1 MIHDEKGKFIPFQRK
16 MTLSEHKGNRRNFN
30 GEPKVVGVDIV
41 VDY

>member
-1 MIHDEKGKFIPFQRK
+1 MIHDEEGKLISFQEK
-16 MTLSEHKGNRRNFN
+16 NDVVEHKGNRRNFN

>member
-1 MIHDEKGKFIPFQRK
+1 MHFIPK
-16 MTLSEHKGNRRNFN
+16 KNDVVEHKGNRRNFN